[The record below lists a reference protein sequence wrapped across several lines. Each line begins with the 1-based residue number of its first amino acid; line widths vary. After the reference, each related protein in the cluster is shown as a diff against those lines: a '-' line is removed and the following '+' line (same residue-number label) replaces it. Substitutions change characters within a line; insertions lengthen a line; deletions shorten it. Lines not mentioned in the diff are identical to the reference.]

1 MSASLLAMLTPVQI
15 AIVVVI
21 GMLLFGN
28 RLPEMGRVLAKSI
41 RAFKETM
48 SGIEDEVTGAI
59 GRASDPGLNPR
70 LPQRISAPLPPL
82 ACPTERNGLPP
93 SEPAA

>member
-1 MSASLLAMLTPVQI
+1 MSAPLFAMLTPVQI

-28 RLPEMGRVLAKSI
+28 RLPEMGRVLARTI

-48 SGIEDEVTGAI
+48 SGLEDEVTGAL
-59 GRASDPGLNPR
+59 GRVGDPGLNPR

-82 ACPTERNGLPP
+82 PCPNERNGLAPEPP
-93 SEPAA
+93 SA

>member
-1 MSASLLAMLTPVQI
+1 MSTSLFATPTPVTI
-15 AIVVVI
+15 AVVVLI

-48 SGIEDEVTGAI
+48 SGIEDEVTGAV
-59 GRASDPGLNPR
+59 GRAGDPTMNPR
-70 LPQRISAPLPPL
+70 LPQRVSAPLPPL
-82 ACPTERNGLPP
+82 PCANERNGVAPEPP
-93 SEPAA
+93 NA